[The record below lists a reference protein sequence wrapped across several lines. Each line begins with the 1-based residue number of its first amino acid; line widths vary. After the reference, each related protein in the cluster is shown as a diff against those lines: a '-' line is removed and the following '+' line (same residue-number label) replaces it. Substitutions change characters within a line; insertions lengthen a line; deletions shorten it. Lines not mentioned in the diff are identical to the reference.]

1 MSFCFWWW
9 KLDLITTQDW
19 SISDLEKILQNA
31 RELKKNRQIS
41 DDLKGKTFVMIF
53 FNPSTRTR
61 NSFAIA
67 MNELGGYPLF
77 FDAEKTWLGQKSE
90 SPKDTAKVISRYAH
104 GLGIRIFPNI
114 TKWKYGASNQLVR
127 ELAKWADIPIINL
140 EDDLYHPC
148 QALADVFTIR
158 EKKKK
163 MTGKKFVLSWA
174 YHPKPLPVSVP
185 NSTVLTM
192 TRFGLD
198 VTLVHPKNYELDKTI
213 LATARKNAKESG
225 GSLEI
230 VNSFKDGYR
239 DADVVYVKSWGSLK
253 QYGNFPEEKKLR
265 VPYRGKWTI
274 DEAKLDLT
282 KKDSIF
288 MHCLPIRRNIVAT
301 DAVVDGSH
309 SVVYDQAENR
319 LHVQKAILLE
329 LMK

>member
-1 MSFCFWWW
+1 LSRTGWIT
-9 KLDLITTQDW
+9 LDLITTQEW
-19 SISDLEKILQNA
+19 ALEDLEAVLQHA
-31 RELKKNRQIS
+31 AELKKARTVL
-41 DDLKGKTFVMIF
+41 DTLKGKTLVMFF

-67 MNELGGYPLF
+67 MVELGGFPLF
-77 FDAEKTWLGQKSE
+77 IEAEKTWLGQKSE
-90 SPKDTAKVISRYAH
+90 SPKDTAKVISRYAA

-114 TKWKYGASNQLVR
+114 TKWQYGASNQLVR

-148 QALADVFTIR
+148 QALTDIFTIR
-158 EKKKK
+158 EKKKTLK
-163 MTGKKFVLSWA
+163 GKKFVLSWA

-185 NSTVLTM
+185 NSTVLAT

-198 VTLVHPKNYELDKTI
+198 VTLVHPKGFELDPQIISAAK
-213 LATARKNAKESG
+213 KNAKESG

-230 VNSFKDGYR
+230 VNNLEEGYQ
-239 DADVVYVKSWGSLK
+239 DADIVYVKSWGSLK

-265 VPYRGKWTI
+265 VPYRDTWICDTPKM
-274 DEAKLDLT
+274 ALT
-282 KKDSIF
+282 QRDSIF

-301 DAVVDGSH
+301 DEVIDGSH

-319 LHVQKAILLE
+319 LHIQKAILLSLLE
-329 LMK
+329 